1 MSKFRFVAPCHFGLE
16 KTLSFEIKKA
26 GGEDIAVTDG
36 RVCFSGDEAVCAR
49 ANIFSRT
56 AERISIILGEF
67 RAETFDELFEGIKK
81 LPLSDYIGRNDAFP
95 NNGHS
100 LNSKLTSVPACQ
112 KIVKK
117 AMAVNLGK
125 AYGVNVLPEDGA
137 ERKIRFSLMK
147 NMFTLTLDTSG
158 AGLHK
163 RGYRRE
169 SNAAPIRETLAA
181 GIVDIARVH
190 AGDTVVD
197 PFCGSGT
204 ILIESAMKALGIAPG
219 LNRHFSGENLPFIP
233 KSVWKEAREEAR
245 SLIKTDADFT
255 GIGSDIDE
263 SCVELTMQNA
273 KIAGVER
280 YIHVEKRDIR
290 DLVLSENPVKI
301 ITNPPYGE
309 RMLELSEAREL
320 YGIMGSRIL
329 PLGENSLYV
338 ITPDEE
344 FESVFGLKS
353 TKNRKLYNG
362 MMKAR
367 LYIYRSPL
375 KTSFE

>member
-49 ANIFSRT
+49 ANILSRT
-56 AERISIILGEF
+56 AERINIILGEF

-125 AYGVNVLPEDGA
+125 AYGLNVLPEDGA

-181 GIVDIARVH
+181 GIVDIARVR

-204 ILIESAMKALGIAPG
+204 MLIESAMKALGIAPG

-233 KSVWKEAREEAR
+233 KNVWREAREEAR
-245 SLIKTDADFT
+245 SLIRTDADFL
-255 GIGSDIDE
+255 GMGFDIDE
-263 SCVELTMQNA
+263 NCVELTKQNA
-273 KIAGVER
+273 KIAGVEKCIR
-280 YIHVEKRDIR
+280 AEKRDIR
-290 DLVLSENPVKI
+290 DFTVPKIPVKI

-309 RMLELSEAREL
+309 RMLELSQAREL
-320 YGIMGSRIL
+320 YGIMGSRLI

-344 FESVFGLKS
+344 FESVFGLKAA
-353 TKNRKLYNG
+353 KNRKLYNG

-367 LYIYRSPL
+367 LYIYNGR
-375 KTSFE
+375 